1 VRKSIHSTPYKR
13 LVALMRKRREEL
25 GISQEVVA
33 GRLGITP
40 SQLSKWERR
49 ERRIDVNEAR
59 LYCNAVGI
67 GLVELITEWELEL
80 LADSASAE
88 VPRHP
93 SA

>member
-1 VRKSIHSTPYKR
+1 
-13 LVALMRKRREEL
+13 MRKRREEL

>member
-1 VRKSIHSTPYKR
+1 
-13 LVALMRKRREEL
+13 MRKRREEL

-80 LADSASAE
+80 LSDSAPAD